1 MMINRVN
8 TLTWKPAITAIF
20 LGLMLQAAPAGAL
33 AEFKVGF
40 VNIPRVLDK
49 APQAEAARTR
59 IEKEFAPKD
68 RQLLEQQ
75 KEVRTLEDRLIKNGA
90 VMSASERQRQEG
102 EIRALKREIRRL
114 QDEFREDLNLR
125 RSQELSKLQRK
136 VTEVIQSLAKA
147 ENYDLILTDGVIYA
161 GERVDIT
168 DKIIARLNSEFKN
181 GN

>member
-1 MMINRVN
+1 MSNRVY
-8 TLTWKPAITAIF
+8 TQPWKRAIAAVF
-20 LGLMLQAAPAGAL
+20 LGLMIQVAPAEAL

-40 VNIPRVLDK
+40 VNIPKVLDK

-68 RQLLEQQ
+68 RELLEQQ
-75 KEVRTLEDRLIKNGA
+75 KEVRTLEDKLVKNGA
-90 VMSASERQRQEG
+90 VMSTSERQRQEG

-136 VTEVIQSLAKA
+136 VTEVIQELAKA
-147 ENYDLILTDGVIYA
+147 ENYDLIMTDGVIYA

-168 DKIIARLNSEFKN
+168 EKIIARLNAEFKS

>member
-1 MMINRVN
+1 
-8 TLTWKPAITAIF
+8 
-20 LGLMLQAAPAGAL
+20 
-33 AEFKVGF
+33 
-40 VNIPRVLDK
+40 
-49 APQAEAARTR
+49 
-59 IEKEFAPKD
+59 
-68 RQLLEQQ
+68 
-75 KEVRTLEDRLIKNGA
+75 
-90 VMSASERQRQEG
+90 MSASERQRQEG

-125 RSQELSKLQRK
+125 RSQELSQLQRK